1 MKEILRVENL
11 KKIYCS
17 GNTIGEVSFSLHE
30 GEFLGL
36 IGESGCGKSTLARLI
51 CGLLQKTS
59 GTIYYR
65 GQNLENYSA
74 EEKRKILR
82 NMQMIFQSPYSS
94 LNPRFR
100 IKDTLAEGFFRS
112 QLLSK
117 KESGEKEMI
126 SLLHEVGLKADILE
140 NYPHQLSGGQCQRV
154 GIARALAAN
163 PEMIIAD
170 ESLTAL
176 DMLTQCQIVKL
187 FEKIKKERKLSCLFI
202 SHDLFIVRNIC
213 DRVLIMKEGKII
225 EEGKKEEIFEAP
237 KKEYTQFLLEASI
250 QFLYEKDKKRI

>member
-1 MKEILRVENL
+1 
-11 KKIYCS
+11 
-17 GNTIGEVSFSLHE
+17 
-30 GEFLGL
+30 
-36 IGESGCGKSTLARLI
+36 
-51 CGLLQKTS
+51 
-59 GTIYYR
+59 
-65 GQNLENYSA
+65 
-74 EEKRKILR
+74 
-82 NMQMIFQSPYSS
+82 PYSS

-112 QLLSK
+112 QLLLK

-126 SLLHEVGLKADILE
+126 SLRHEVGLKADILE

-225 EEGKKEEIFEAP
+225 EE
-237 KKEYTQFLLEASI
+237 
-250 QFLYEKDKKRI
+250 

>member
-11 KKIYCS
+11 KKIYRS

-30 GEFLGL
+30 GEFLAL

-65 GQNLENYSA
+65 GQNLENISTH
-74 EEKRKILR
+74 EKRKILR
-82 NMQMIFQSPYSS
+82 NIQMIFQSPYSS
-94 LNPRFR
+94 LNPKFR
-100 IKDTLAEGFFRS
+100 VKDILEEGFFCSR
-112 QLLSK
+112 LLSK
-117 KESGEKEMI
+117 KEIGERKMV
-126 SLLHEVGLKADILE
+126 SLLHEVGLKSEVLE
-140 NYPHQLSGGQCQRV
+140 SYPYQLSGGQCQRV

-163 PEMIIAD
+163 PKMIIAD

-176 DMLTQCQIVKL
+176 DMMAQLQILKL

-202 SHDLFIVRNIC
+202 SHDLFVVRKIC
-213 DRVLIMKEGKII
+213 DGVLIMKDGKII
-225 EEGKKEEIFEAP
+225 EQGKKEEVFEVS
-237 KKEYTQFLLEASI
+237 KKEYTKFLLEASMD
-250 QFLYEKDKKRI
+250 FSEERG

>member
-11 KKIYCS
+11 KKIYRS
-17 GNTIGEVSFSLHE
+17 GNTVGEVSFSLHE

-36 IGESGCGKSTLARLI
+36 IGESGCGKSTLARLL

-65 GQNLENYSA
+65 GQNLENYPA
-74 EEKRKILR
+74 EEKRKVLR
-82 NMQMIFQSPYSS
+82 NIQMIFQSPYSS
-94 LNPRFR
+94 LNPKFQ
-100 IKDTLAEGFFRS
+100 IKNILAEGFFRS
-112 QLLSK
+112 RFLLK
-117 KESGEKEMI
+117 KESREREMI
-126 SLLHEVGLKADILE
+126 SLLHEVGLKADVLE

-163 PEMIIAD
+163 PEIIIAD
-170 ESLTAL
+170 ESLSAL
-176 DMLTQCQIVKL
+176 DMLTQCQIIDL

-202 SHDLFIVRNIC
+202 SHDLFVVRNIC

-225 EEGKKEEIFEAP
+225 EEGKKEEIFKAP
-237 KKEYTQFLLEASI
+237 KKEYTQFLLEVSMSFI
-250 QFLYEKDKKRI
+250 F